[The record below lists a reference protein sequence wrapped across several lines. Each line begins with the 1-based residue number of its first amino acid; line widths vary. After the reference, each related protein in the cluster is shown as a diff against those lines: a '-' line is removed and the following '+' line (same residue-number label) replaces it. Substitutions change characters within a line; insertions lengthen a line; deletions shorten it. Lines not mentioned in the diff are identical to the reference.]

1 MLSEAE
7 KNRLWLKAGLE
18 NDLIFGLV
26 MGQPRICKLFLEALL
41 PELKLMEITV
51 NTQQDITNYYGAKGV
66 RLDVFVTDDKGRIY
80 DIEIQ
85 VRDEHN
91 LPKRTKYYHSM
102 MTNRMLER
110 GDNYQKITATYVIFL
125 CLFDPLQ
132 NKAALAHFEMLNVE
146 NPSEKLN
153 DGTHT
158 IILNAKA
165 DLSKLNKNLQGLLQ
179 ILGGQAANDSE
190 LSQEVLEALKGVKGD
205 MEVKERFGVSFED
218 VYADAK
224 EEGREEGKEEGQKE
238 NMRVMILN
246 KESLGFTREQLINAI
261 MKSLNYSEA
270 EAQELYDEL
279 AKK

>member
-1 MLSEAE
+1 M
-7 KNRLWLKAGLE
+7 
-18 NDLIFGLV
+18 
-26 MGQPRICKLFLEALL
+26 
-41 PELKLMEITV
+41 
-51 NTQQDITNYYGAKGV
+51 
-66 RLDVFVTDDKGRIY
+66 
-80 DIEIQ
+80 
-85 VRDEHN
+85 
-91 LPKRTKYYHSM
+91 
-102 MTNRMLER
+102 
-110 GDNYQKITATYVIFL
+110 
-125 CLFDPLQ
+125 
-132 NKAALAHFEMLNVE
+132 
-146 NPSEKLN
+146 
-153 DGTHT
+153 
-158 IILNAKA
+158 
-165 DLSKLNKNLQGLLQ
+165 Q
-179 ILGGQAANDSE
+179 ILGGQEANDSE